1 MENKGNANPKVDEE
15 HVMAIIAKNTTQLSQ
30 AETRREPA
38 EEKPAVRD
46 RTRQKKTIDLSY
58 GERFLGSHSMTRRG
72 EKSIYIRQEHHER
85 LSRIIQVI
93 GQDKIPLYAYLDNI
107 LEHHFEIFEKD
118 ITEDFDKKYKP
129 LF

>member
-1 MENKGNANPKVDEE
+1 MENKRNNNPKVDEE
-15 HVMAIIAKNTTQLSQ
+15 HVMSIIAKNTTQLNQ
-30 AETRREPA
+30 AETRREPV
-38 EEKPAVRD
+38 EEKPTIRD
-46 RTRQKKTIDLSY
+46 KIRQKKTIDMSY
-58 GERFLGSHSMTRRG
+58 GTRFLNSHSMTRRG

-93 GQDKIPLYAYLDNI
+93 GDDKIPLYAYLDNI